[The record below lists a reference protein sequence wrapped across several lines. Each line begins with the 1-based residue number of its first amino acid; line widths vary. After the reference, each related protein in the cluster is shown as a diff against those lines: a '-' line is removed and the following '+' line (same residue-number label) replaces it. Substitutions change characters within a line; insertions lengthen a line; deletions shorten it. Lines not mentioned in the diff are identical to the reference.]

1 MTVFVPTKPTV
12 RDLLVH
18 ARARVRWKLWM
29 FDLSA
34 TVIE

>member
-1 MTVFVPTKPTV
+1 MTVLVPTKPTCV
-12 RDLLVH
+12 TSLFTFGPR
-18 ARARVRWKLWM
+18 RWKLWM